1 MHENYEQRG
10 YLLDDFRLFHLNDA
24 QGTKVDYHYH
34 DFCKLLLL
42 RSGRGGYMVSGQRY
56 ALEPGD
62 MVLVGSH
69 TIHRPEFEPGVP
81 YERIIIYIS
90 PEFLKR
96 NSLPDCDLAECFSGM
111 GGHIFRPGPQ
121 RHQHY
126 AALCA
131 RLEQELAGSGYG
143 REVLSTS
150 LLLQILVEIGRDLQN
165 PEADLPQPQTS
176 ENSRILDILRYI
188 DAHLTEDLTI
198 DTISEQFYISKFHM
212 MRLFRQEVGQTIHN
226 YLCDRRLIHAR
237 DLINQGL
244 SATES
249 CFRSGFRSYS
259 SFTRAYGKRF
269 GTTPTG
275 RSAQMEDSFE
285 E

>member
-1 MHENYEQRG
+1 MHDTYEQRG

-42 RSGRGGYMVSGQRY
+42 RSGGGGYMVSGQRY
-56 ALEPGD
+56 TLEPGD
-62 MVLVGSH
+62 IVLVGSH
-69 TIHRPEFEPGVP
+69 TIHRPEFQPGVP

-90 PEFLKR
+90 PEFLQR
-96 NSLPDCDLAECFSGM
+96 SSYPDCQLEEIFSGV
-111 GGHIFRPGPQ
+111 GGHILRPSKQ
-121 RHQHY
+121 RRQHY
-126 AALCA
+126 ATLCA
-131 RLEQELAGSGYG
+131 KLEQELAGEGYG
-143 REVLSTS
+143 RQILSTA
-150 LLLQILVEIGRDLQN
+150 LLLQILGEIGRDLRS
-165 PEADLPQPQTS
+165 PEAELPQPHTS

-198 DTISEQFYISKFHM
+198 DALSEQFYISKFHM

-237 DLINQGL
+237 ELINQGM
-244 SATES
+244 SATDS

-275 RSAQMEDSFE
+275 RAAQMEDAFE
-285 E
+285 